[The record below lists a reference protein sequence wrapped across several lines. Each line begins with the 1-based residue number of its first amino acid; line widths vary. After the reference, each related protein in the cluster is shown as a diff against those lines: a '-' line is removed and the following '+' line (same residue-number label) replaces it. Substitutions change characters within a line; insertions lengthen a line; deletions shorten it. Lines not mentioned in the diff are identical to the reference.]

1 MTYPYDSIDSMTSE
15 TPGAAL
21 RTTPLNPAQQQVMDE
36 LGTTDRPTFRDDLR
50 DHLRHE
56 IEETLAPVVAQMAT
70 VKQGGSDPDNGL
82 SDTIEIFVSKRDLTL
97 IHGCEARFV
106 ADKAAEFEWSVPA
119 ARGSVAHKA
128 IELLVGYR
136 GNPTPLDLV
145 QEALARLESEDRSL
159 GQFVKTLSEGER
171 ADLVAR
177 ANDNVA
183 VFMESFPP
191 LERKWRPVTESRV
204 RAEFRHGKVVLQGKV
219 DLSLGY
225 ARGNQAG
232 KVLIDLKTGRP
243 FAGHIEDLR
252 FYGLLET
259 LRCGVPPRLLV
270 NYYTESGTPSSE
282 SVTEDMLWSTAK
294 RVVDAVGKVIE
305 LTEAVREPV
314 KTPGGSCR
322 FCPMLNECDEGQ
334 RHMRKQLEDDD
345 LPD

>member
-1 MTYPYDSIDSMTSE
+1 MTKPYDSIEDMATQSSNSE
-15 TPGAAL
+15 MI
-21 RTTPLNPAQQQVMDE
+21 TTPLNPAQQQVMDE
-36 LGTTDRPTFRDDLR
+36 LGTTDRPSFRDDLR

-56 IEETLAPVVAQMAT
+56 IEESLAPVVAQLEGDEE
-70 VKQGGSDPDNGL
+70 V
-82 SDTIEIFVSKRDLTL
+82 FVSKRDLSL

-106 ADKAAEFEWSVPA
+106 ADRATEFEWSVPA

-128 IELLVGYR
+128 VELMVGHR
-136 GNPTPLDLV
+136 ANPTPLDLV
-145 QEALARLESEDRSL
+145 QEAIARLEAEDRSL
-159 GQFVKTLSEGER
+159 GLFLRNLSEGER
-171 ADLVAR
+171 ADLAVR

-183 VFMESFPP
+183 VFMECFPP

-232 KVLIDLKTGRP
+232 KVLVDLKTGRP

-259 LRCGVPPRLLV
+259 LRFGVPPRLLV
-270 NYYTESGTPSSE
+270 NYYTESGTPRSE
-282 SVTEDMLWSTAK
+282 AVTEDLMWSTAK
-294 RVVDAVGKVIE
+294 RVVDAVAIAIE
-305 LTEAVREPV
+305 LTAHAREPV
-314 KTPGGSCR
+314 KTPGNACR
-322 FCPMLNECDEGQ
+322 FCPALKTCEEGQ
-334 RHMRKQLEDDD
+334 RHMGAREDED